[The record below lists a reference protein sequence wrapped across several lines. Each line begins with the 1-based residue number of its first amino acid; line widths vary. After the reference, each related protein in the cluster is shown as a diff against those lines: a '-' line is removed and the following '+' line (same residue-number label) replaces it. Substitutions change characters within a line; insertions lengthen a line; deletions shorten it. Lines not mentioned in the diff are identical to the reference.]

1 MARKHERLDVWK
13 DAMDLVEL
21 IYRLTSTFPADERFG
36 LCSQMRRAA
45 VSIPSTLAEGASRS
59 SRREHVRFL
68 EISRSSLVEVETQL
82 AIARRLAMAPNDARL
97 DDSLNRVFAR
107 LSALMKAISR
117 KVS

>member
-59 SRREHVRFL
+59 SRREYVRFL
-68 EISRSSLVEVETQL
+68 EIS
-82 AIARRLAMAPNDARL
+82 
-97 DDSLNRVFAR
+97 
-107 LSALMKAISR
+107 
-117 KVS
+117 

>member
-36 LCSQMRRAA
+36 LCSQRAA